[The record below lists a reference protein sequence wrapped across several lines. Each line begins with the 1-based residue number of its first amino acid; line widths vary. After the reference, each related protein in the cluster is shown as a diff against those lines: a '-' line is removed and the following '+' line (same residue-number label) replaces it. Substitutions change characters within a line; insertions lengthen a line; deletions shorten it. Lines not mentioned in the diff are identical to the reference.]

1 LSELTLKV
9 RPAPGEAICRLDQID
24 PDLGTWRLVW
34 HEWDQPFR
42 VFLVR
47 RGGRVFAYRNQC
59 PHALAHL
66 DNPPGEFLS
75 PDRRHLRCAFHG
87 ALFRIDDGH
96 CIAGPCRDRRLAPF
110 PIRVADG
117 TVFVAEAA
125 GPVYDRNRARVRLA
139 RGHRG

>member
-1 LSELTLKV
+1 MSETTLPA
-9 RPAPGEAICRLDQID
+9 RPAPGEALCRLDALD
-24 PDLGTWRLVW
+24 ADLGTRRLVW
-34 HEWDQPFR
+34 HEWDAPAR

-47 RGGRVFAYRNQC
+47 RGDEVYAYRNRC

-66 DNPPGEFLS
+66 DHPPGEFLS

-96 CIAGPCRDRRLAPF
+96 CVDGPCRGRSLTAFPVRVEDGVVYAAAPAKPVSGRR
-110 PIRVADG
+110 DM
-117 TVFVAEAA
+117 
-125 GPVYDRNRARVRLA
+125 RVRLA